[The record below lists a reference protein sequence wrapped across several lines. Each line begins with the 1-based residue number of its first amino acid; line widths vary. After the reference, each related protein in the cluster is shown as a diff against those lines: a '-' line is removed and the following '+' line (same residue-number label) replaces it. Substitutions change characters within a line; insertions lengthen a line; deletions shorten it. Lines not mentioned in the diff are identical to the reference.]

1 MKGSTWLF
9 TIATFVGGIMVFSSG
24 YGEVVRY
31 LEQPTWTGLAMIAF
45 WLVLLIFFVVTLG
58 FIMYAVDR
66 RVGNVKVKIG
76 LFERLLGFT
85 KDAILPEAR
94 VSPEAGNR
102 VSAEAVNK
110 ENS

>member
-9 TIATFVGGIMVFSSG
+9 TLASFVGGILVFSSG
-24 YGEVVRY
+24 YNQVLRY

-45 WLVLLIFFVVTLG
+45 WLTLLLFFVATLG

-66 RVGNVKVKIG
+66 KAGNVRVKIA
-76 LFERLLGFT
+76 LFERLLGYS
-85 KDAILPEAR
+85 KEAVLPESR
-94 VSPEAGNR
+94 EK
-102 VSAEAVNK
+102 NK